1 MSIDHRGFVGLF
13 EEPLRRNVIE
23 QIIDV
28 WLDRYGGIEQASG
41 NSYQVLTTTIR
52 ERKDIIWENN
62 LQFRVLC
69 GEQFAWIYITL
80 DRYVIETSGLALHE
94 GALLCHDVLNDLPGC
109 EEIIDERN
117 DSRLDELE
125 KFGLM

>member
-1 MSIDHRGFVGLF
+1 MSLEHKGYVGLF
-13 EEPLRRNVIE
+13 GEPLKKDLIKE
-23 QIIDV
+23 IIDL
-28 WLDRYGGIEQASG
+28 WLERYGAVEQASG
-41 NSYQVLTTTIR
+41 NSYQIVTSTIHQSR
-52 ERKDIIWENN
+52 DIIWEKN

-69 GEQFAWIYITL
+69 GEQFAWVYITL
-80 DRYVIETSGLALHE
+80 DRFVIETSGLFQQE
-94 GALLCHDVLNDLPGC
+94 GALLCHDVLKELPGC